1 MNIYESPFVL
11 SSRKS
16 ALSGEAC
23 WRRAP
28 RIAACFSPYRAAMI
42 KPELAFHAVEA
53 VINDT
58 LHLRRFYGA
67 RARSRS
73 DRWLLFPSL
82 SLYLSLSLSLTLRER
97 RETFSRLFILTG
109 SISRDIRYAG
119 TVTRVILLR
128 VVAADTPGFFA
139 EARDE
144 RSVAAGTSVIGGRLY
159 RTG

>member
-1 MNIYESPFVL
+1 MRRQIEEERIHSETRGRGERETEREREREKKEREPGGEQRICGIIVTRSSMNIYESPFVL

-82 SLYLSLSLSLTLRER
+82 SLSLSLSLSHS
-97 RETFSRLFILTG
+97 SRAP
-109 SISRDIRYAG
+109 RDVLPAIYPDR
-119 TVTRVILLR
+119 IH
-128 VVAADTPGFFA
+128 
-139 EARDE
+139 
-144 RSVAAGTSVIGGRLY
+144 
-159 RTG
+159 